1 MNTHY
6 VLLTQWM
13 HNRGGLMKLALLAFY
28 SVLIMATAAMA
39 DTEITTAKDMVVLDK
54 WKDGTKLHFNV
65 PNGISSTT
73 AFKTRLQT
81 DGTTEYY
88 KGNVNYEL
96 RVYSLVLKNRFGTEY
111 EIVLKKKPPVN
122 YISIPVNLTGL
133 VAYYQPPL
141 DEEMN
146 DPTCT
151 PTDCQDAHR
160 PEIVVGSYAV
170 YHATKKDYQIGQT
183 NYMAGKAF
191 HIYRPQMVDALGNKE
206 WCAFNKDLNTTGMLT
221 ITCSQSFLDMAV
233 YPIKI

>member
-1 MNTHY
+1 
-6 VLLTQWM
+6 
-13 HNRGGLMKLALLAFY
+13 MKLALLVFY
-28 SVLIMATAAMA
+28 GILITTTAAMA
-39 DTEITTAKDMVVLDK
+39 QADVQISSDKISLDK
-54 WKDGTKLHFNV
+54 WKDGTKLHFNI

-96 RVYSLVLKNRFGTEY
+96 RVYSLALKNNFGTEY

-146 DPTCT
+146 DLTCT

-160 PEIVVGSYAV
+160 PENVVGSYAI
-170 YHATKKDYQIGQT
+170 YHATKKDYRIGQT
-183 NYMAGKAF
+183 NYMAGKAY
-191 HIYRPQMVDALGNKE
+191 HIYRPQMVDSLGNKA
-206 WCAFNKDLNTTGMLT
+206 WCVFNKDLNTTWVLT
-221 ITCSQSFLDMAV
+221 ITCPQSFLDAAV
-233 YPIKI
+233 YPVKI